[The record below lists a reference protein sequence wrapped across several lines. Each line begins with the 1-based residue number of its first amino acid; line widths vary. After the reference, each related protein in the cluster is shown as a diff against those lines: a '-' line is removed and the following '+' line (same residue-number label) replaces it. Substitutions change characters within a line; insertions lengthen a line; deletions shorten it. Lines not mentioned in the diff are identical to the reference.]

1 MRHYCYVGP
10 AAIRERHA
18 GETPAGV
25 RIDSAA
31 DMLSWLRARGTQLA
45 RGEVIVTFVVNC
57 AGELLIADR
66 HSEHV
71 ACAGGQAVLS
81 AGELTFVE
89 SRPIPLLR
97 ASPGSAKPEQ
107 ARPRLGIG
115 STVAIEGNAVQ
126 VIGVSNQ
133 STGYCP
139 EPESWPAVEAALTR
153 AGLAA
158 PDGFVL
164 ACVFRKCVA
173 CGEKSIVKN
182 HVFECLLCGADLPAE
197 YNCQSD
203 CH

>member
-1 MRHYCYVGP
+1 MLRQYRYVGP

-25 RIDSAA
+25 RIESAA
-31 DMLSWLRARGTQLA
+31 DIISWLRSRGTQIG
-45 RGEVIVTFVVNC
+45 RGEVIVTYVVDC
-57 AGELLIADR
+57 AGQLLIADR

-81 AGELTFVE
+81 AGELSF
-89 SRPIPLLR
+89 
-97 ASPGSAKPEQ
+97 
-107 ARPRLGIG
+107 
-115 STVAIEGNAVQ
+115 AIEANAVR
-126 VIGVSNQ
+126 VTGVSNQ

-158 PDGFVL
+158 PDGFTL

-173 CGEKSIVKN
+173 CGEKCVVKN
-182 HVFECLLCGADLPAE
+182 GVFECLLCGADLPAK
-197 YNCQSD
+197 YNCQD
-203 CH
+203 ECC